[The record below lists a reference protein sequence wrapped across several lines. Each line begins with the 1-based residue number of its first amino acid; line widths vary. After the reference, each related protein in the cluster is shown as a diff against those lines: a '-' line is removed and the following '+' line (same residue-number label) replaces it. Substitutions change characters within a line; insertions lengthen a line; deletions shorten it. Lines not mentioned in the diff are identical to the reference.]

1 MFDLNGFKDLTQ
13 KQKYENM
20 ILFLKGQLSGETDLI
35 SNLSNAV
42 AIINAMIDN
51 INWVGVY
58 FLKNEELVL
67 GPFQGMPACNRIQV
81 GKGVCGTAV
90 VSKNIQRVDDVHKF
104 KGHIACDSQ
113 TNSELVIPIIKD
125 NIVLGVLD
133 IDSMKFGRFKE
144 EEEIYFKK
152 FVSILISDMNW
163 GI

>member
-42 AIINAMIDN
+42 AIINAMTDN